1 MDSIKP
7 GIETSEFWATLFA
20 QIVGLGLAM
29 GILSPGQASAAAS
42 QATSVGGVAVM
53 LITLVSY
60 IASRTL
66 VKRAAAHT
74 TAETPP
80 ASVAVQQPTP
90 LPYAQQSTPPPL
102 APLPALD
109 SPTAPSYTVTPRIV
123 PPVAMPD
130 AARASSI

>member
-74 TAETPP
+74 TTETPP
-80 ASVAVQQPTP
+80 APLAVVPTP

-130 AARASSI
+130 TARASSI